1 MKTTI
6 IGYPRIGC
14 GRELKKATENY
25 FQNKISP
32 ENLNEQA
39 KSLRKIHWEKQ
50 ISKGIDLP
58 VSNDFSFY
66 DTLLDTALLFGL
78 IPERFTVLPQDPL
91 IRTFAMARG
100 YKKDGYQA
108 SALAMKK
115 WFTTNYHY
123 MVPEVDE
130 SSSIGLSGHKPLTE
144 FREAL
149 SAGFLTRPMLTGPYT
164 LLRLTRFSG
173 ETSAVKCAQRLIP
186 AYAQLLSALG
196 AAGAKWVQLDEPCL
210 CLDMDASEKAFFHSL
225 YQRLGEKNPGV
236 KIQLQTAFGDITQ
249 VYDSLSSLPVQ
260 AIGLDFVEGQGN
272 LLKLESD
279 GFPEDKILVA
289 GIVNGRNVWRNNYK
303 KSLDII
309 SRISKHLPAERIW
322 LSPSCSLLHLPYS
335 LGPETGLSPELRD
348 ILAFAE
354 EKMEELGELSI
365 LSAENKPENHPI
377 FLRNQQRFE
386 QAEKIPGRILP
397 EVRNRTSFLRDQSFL
412 RMPDAEARKSCQQN
426 RLNLPPFP
434 TTSIGSF
441 PQTAEIRAMR
451 RLYRKGE
458 VKLSE
463 YEAFLRKRTEE
474 CVKLQDDMGL
484 DVLVHGEFERNDM
497 VEYFGEQLDGFIF
510 TENAWVQS
518 YGTRCVKPPILM
530 GDVRRPCPMTV
541 DTWRFAAGCTK
552 KPVKGMLTGPVTIL
566 NWSFVRDDVEN
577 TECLLQ
583 LALAIREEV
592 LDLEAAGCA
601 IIQIDEAALREKL
614 PLKKKDWKS
623 YLDNAVNAFHLCH
636 DGVRPDTQIH
646 THMCYSEFGDILEAI
661 DAMDADV
668 ITIEAARS
676 ALTLVDQLKK
686 TPYARDIGPGVYDI
700 HSPLIPGEEDI
711 LLRLD
716 TLLSTLEP
724 EQLWI
729 NPDCGLKTRS
739 PKEAEESLKAMVNAA
754 KKLRE
759 KYRS

>member
-14 GRELKKATENY
+14 NRELKRATESY
-25 FQNKISP
+25 FQNRISP
-32 ENLNEQA
+32 ENLNEEA
-39 KSLRKIHWEKQ
+39 RALRKTHWEKQ
-50 ISKGIDLP
+50 IRKGIDFP

-78 IPERFTVLPQDPL
+78 IPERFATLPQDPL

-100 YKKDGYQA
+100 YEKNGYQA

-130 SSSIGLSGHKPLTE
+130 SSRIGLSGHKPLTE

-149 SAGFLTRPMLTGPYT
+149 SAGLLTRPMLTGPYT

-173 ETSAVKCAQRLIP
+173 ETSAEACAQGLIP
-186 AYAQLLSALG
+186 AYGQLLSALG
-196 AAGAKWVQLDEPCL
+196 NAGAQWVQLDEPCL
-210 CLDMDASEKAFFHSL
+210 CLDMDADEKALFHSL
-225 YQRLGEKNPGV
+225 YQSLGERNPGV
-236 KIQLQTAFGDITQ
+236 KILLQTAFGDITR

-260 AIGLDFVEGQGN
+260 AIGMDFVEGPDN

-303 KSLDII
+303 KSLDLL
-309 SRISKHLPAERIW
+309 SRMSKHLPEERIW
-322 LSPSCSLLHLPYS
+322 LAPSCSLLHLPYS
-335 LGPETGLSPELRD
+335 LAPETALSHEIKE

-354 EKMEELGELSI
+354 EKMDELGELAI
-365 LSAENKPENHPI
+365 LFSEKNPEKHSLLI
-377 FLRNQQRFE
+377 RNQQRFGE
-386 QAEKIPGRILP
+386 AEKIPGRIIP
-397 EVRNRTSFLRDQSFL
+397 DVRKKTSSLRGQSFR
-412 RMPDAEARKSCQQN
+412 RMPDADTRKSCQQN
-426 RLNLPPFP
+426 RLRLPLFP

-441 PQTAEIRAMR
+441 PQTQEIRAMR
-451 RLYRKGE
+451 RRHRKGE
-458 VKLSE
+458 VDQST
-463 YEAFLRKRTEE
+463 YETFLRNRTEE
-474 CVKLQDDMGL
+474 CVRLQDDMGL

-497 VEYFGEQLDGFIF
+497 VEFFGEQLEGFVF

-518 YGTRCVKPPILM
+518 YGTRCVKPPILV
-530 GDVRRPCPMTV
+530 GDVRRPGPMTV
-541 DTWRFAAGCTK
+541 DIWRFAENCTK

-566 NWSFVRDDVEN
+566 NWSFVREDVES

-592 LDLEAAGCA
+592 LDLEAAGCGV
-601 IIQIDEAALREKL
+601 IQIDEAALREKL
-614 PLKKKDWKS
+614 PLKKKDWKA
-623 YLDNAVNAFHLCH
+623 YLDHAVNAFRLCH

-646 THMCYSEFGDILEAI
+646 THMCYSEFGDILAAI

-668 ITIEAARS
+668 ITIEASRS
-676 ALTLVDQLKK
+676 ALSLVDQLKES
-686 TPYARDIGPGVYDI
+686 PYARDIGPGVYDI
-700 HSPLIPGEEDI
+700 HSPLIPGEKEI
-711 LLRLD
+711 LSRLEI
-716 TLLSTLEP
+716 LLSTFRP
-724 EQLWI
+724 EQLWV

-739 PKEAEESLKAMVNAA
+739 QKEAEQSLRAMVNAA
-754 KKLRE
+754 KTLRE
-759 KYRS
+759 TYRA